1 MGIKRQVMMNS
12 LDKVREKLKG
22 QVPLVQ
28 HMGVDVVS
36 WQPGEVVVEAPLE
49 PNLNTHGT
57 AFGGSL
63 YCVATMCGWT
73 LVHLTLMDAGFDPSV
88 WVTRGEVT
96 YHKPVA
102 GTISARVVADTQT
115 CESLVEA
122 YRSKGRARADLTV
135 QIHNEQGEL
144 ALTLEASFAAR

>member
-1 MGIKRQVMMNS
+1 MSNI
-12 LDKVREKLKG
+12 DKVRQKLKG

-28 HMGVDVVS
+28 HMGVDVVFYE
-36 WQPGEVVVEAPLE
+36 PGHVITEAPLE

-63 YCVATMCGWT
+63 YCVATMCGWS
-73 LVHLTLMDAGFDPSV
+73 LVHLTLMDAGFEPSV

-102 GTISARVVADTQT
+102 GAIRAEARAI
-115 CESLVEA
+115 ESERRALVDA
-122 YRSKGRARADLTV
+122 YREKGRARADLTV
-135 QIHNEQGEL
+135 EIRNQEGEL
-144 ALTLEASFAAR
+144 ALTLEAGFAAR